1 MLGCSSSCCR
11 CGSSTRSYVLVVAA
25 VLVVADFVV
34 VVVVLV
40 VVVVVVVV
48 LNWCELLSIVILLVA
63 VSHTGHWEIYE
74 HFQKIYS
81 TNKDIICRWEVYIQR
96 RKKCIQYPI
105 PPVGFS
111 FFRVFWCQFPLKPPG
126 ILNEDDSVT
135 FSDSAVWNPFD
146 FFFG

>member
-1 MLGCSSSCCR
+1 MNTS
-11 CGSSTRSYVLVVAA
+11 
-25 VLVVADFVV
+25 
-34 VVVVLV
+34 
-40 VVVVVVVV
+40 
-48 LNWCELLSIVILLVA
+48 
-63 VSHTGHWEIYE
+63 
-74 HFQKIYS
+74 KKS

-96 RKKCIQYPI
+96 RKICIQYPI

-146 FFFG
+146 FFLGDMMRVIFRKRLHSHEKTLETSCRDPCQTREVITLPMTICMSMAFKAWECCLPFSSRRWAGCQDI